1 MQPGGAMTDIRWKF
15 RKMVRAEMNQD
26 PMQREFFDEEPIN
39 TRLVRESIQNS
50 LDAGIAHVSSG
61 VEDQPVRVRFSLA
74 GIHHPLPPHRAERY
88 FIDLAPHLDAI
99 PELDDAIR
107 ALAAHNDL
115 TRDPVPFIVVEDA
128 GTIGLEGN
136 YKQNK
141 DSESRRADNNHFYWF
156 FRNVGR
162 SGKGDTDNGSWGLGK
177 WVFPDASLASAYI
190 AVTRR
195 QSDDDTLLMGQS
207 VLKQH
212 DIDGRQYVPYGYFAA
227 FEDDGFQLP
236 LRASNPEHAPYID
249 QCIEDFGL
257 QYQSQPGLSIVI
269 PFPRIFDEEAYIE
282 TPKMLAAIVDNY
294 FYPIIAGRLEVTLD
308 EGDGSPPIEI
318 TADTIDD
325 VLDRADL
332 KKAGERSPGAYRH
345 LFKMTRQ
352 CLEVSKGDYIEI
364 SASDLLEIGDDGSG
378 LIELRRR
385 YNAYELLAFR
395 ISTDVQR
402 KKGAHENTKFRLY
415 VQRDDSLTE
424 GHDYY
429 VRGTLSI
436 SEMDFLEGIRAR
448 TLLVV
453 DENEPLAAML
463 RDSEPPAHTSWRP
476 QTSRVAEH
484 WVAPQRRITAIRQA
498 PIKLLRALEAPREGV
513 QKDAFADVF
522 FLEREKGKAAAAVK
536 DNRGKGGIKPPPSP
550 PQRPSDF
557 AISESSDGFR
567 VTADNSAE
575 TTPQRARLQVAYDVL
590 RGDPLK
596 LYNRNDFRL
605 RGVGK
610 LPVTIEG
617 GSKEPAP
624 QGSQPK
630 DNELYVRI
638 EDPQNFSISV
648 QGFDPNRDVFVRVE
662 KLEEEA
668 KEDDDS

>member
-1 MQPGGAMTDIRWKF
+1 MTDIIWQF

-26 PMQREFFDEEPIN
+26 PMQREFFEDEPIN

-74 GIHHPLPPHRAERY
+74 GIHHPLPADRAERY
-88 FIDLAPHLDAI
+88 FTRLAPHIDAI

-107 ALAAHNDL
+107 ALAARNDL

-128 GTIGLEGN
+128 GTIGLEGD
-136 YKQNK
+136 YEQDK
-141 DSESRRADNNHFYWF
+141 DSESKRADNNHFFWF

-177 WVFPDASLASAYI
+177 WVFPDASRASAYI

-195 QSDDDTLLMGQS
+195 QSDEETLLMGQS

-212 DIDGRQYVPYGYFAA
+212 DINGCQYVPYGYFAA
-227 FEDDGFQLP
+227 FDADEFQLP
-236 LRASNPEHAPYID
+236 LRTSEPEHAPYID

-257 QYQSQPGLSIVI
+257 QYRSQPGLSIII

-332 KKAGERSPGAYRH
+332 EKAGERSPDAYRH

-352 CLEVSKGDYIEI
+352 CLEVSKDDYIEI
-364 SASDLLEIGDDGSG
+364 SASDLLEIGDDGSR
-378 LIELRRR
+378 LVDLRRR
-385 YNAYELLAFR
+385 YNAYELLAFQ

-402 KKGAHENTKFRLY
+402 KKGARENTKFRLY

-436 SEMDFLEGIRAR
+436 SDMDFLGGIRAR

-463 RDSEPPAHTSWRP
+463 RDSEPPAHTKWQPR
-476 QTSRVAEH
+476 TTGRVAEH
-484 WVAPQRRITAIRQA
+484 WVAPQRRITAIRQT
-498 PIKLLRALEAPREGV
+498 PVTLLRVLEAPREGV
-513 QKDAFADVF
+513 QKDAFADIF
-522 FLEREKGKAAAAVK
+522 PREREKGQAAAAVK
-536 DNRGKGGIKPPPSP
+536 GNQGNGGIKPPPPPSP
-550 PQRPSDF
+550 PPRPSDF
-557 AISESSDGFR
+557 AISESGDGFH
-567 VTADNSAE
+567 VSTNNSAE

-590 RGDPLK
+590 RGNPLK

-617 GSKEPAP
+617 GSAEPAP

-638 EDPQNFSISV
+638 DDPQQFSISV
-648 QGFDPNRDVFVRVE
+648 QGFDPNRDLFVRVE
-662 KLEEEA
+662 KLESEA

>member
-1 MQPGGAMTDIRWKF
+1 MTDIRWQF
-15 RKMVRAEMNQD
+15 RKKVRAEMNQD
-26 PMQREFFDEEPIN
+26 PMQREFFEGEPIN

-50 LDAGIAHVSSG
+50 LDAGIAHVSPG
-61 VEDQPVRVRFSLA
+61 GEDQPVRVRFSLA

-88 FIDLAPHLDAI
+88 FIDLAPHIDAI
-99 PELDDAIR
+99 PELDAAIR
-107 ALAAHNDL
+107 VDAAHNDL
-115 TRDPVPFIVVEDA
+115 TRDGVHFIVVEDA
-128 GTIGLEGN
+128 GTVGLQGD
-136 YKQNK
+136 YKQDK
-141 DSESRRADNNHFYWF
+141 DSESKRADNNHFYWF

-177 WVFPDASLASAYI
+177 WVFPDASRASAYI

-212 DIDGRQYVPYGYFAA
+212 DIDGHHYVPYGYFAA
-227 FEDDGFQLP
+227 FDPEDGFQLP
-236 LRASNPEHAPYID
+236 LRASNPEHASYIN

-257 QYQSQPGLSIVI
+257 QYRSQPGLSIVI
-269 PFPRIFDEEAYIE
+269 PFPPISSGEDERIE

-308 EGDGSPPIEI
+308 EGDESPPIEI

-332 KKAGERSPGAYRH
+332 EETGERSPDAYRH

-352 CLEVSKGDYIEI
+352 CLDVSQGDYIEI
-364 SASDLLEIGDDGSG
+364 SASALLEIGDDGSR
-378 LIELRRR
+378 LVELRRR

-402 KKGAHENTKFRLY
+402 KNGAQENTEFRLY
-415 VQRDDSLTE
+415 VQRDDSLTQ

-436 SEMDFLEGIRAR
+436 SEMDFLEGEGIRAR

-484 WVAPQRRITAIRQA
+484 WVAPKRRITAIRQV
-498 PIKLLRALEAPREGV
+498 PVKLLRALEAPREGV

-567 VTADNSAE
+567 VSANNSAE

-605 RGVGK
+605 HGVGK
-610 LPVTIEG
+610 LPRNIEG
-617 GSKEPAP
+617 GSVETAP

-662 KLEEEA
+662 KLPLEEEA